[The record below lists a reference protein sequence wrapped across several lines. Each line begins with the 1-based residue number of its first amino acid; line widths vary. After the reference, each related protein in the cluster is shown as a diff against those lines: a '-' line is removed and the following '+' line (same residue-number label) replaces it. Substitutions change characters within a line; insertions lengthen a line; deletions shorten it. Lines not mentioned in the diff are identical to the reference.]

1 MNKTWLRAA
10 GALVAASVAGS
21 AFATVAYQADF
32 SSFAAG
38 NLVGQDGW
46 AQAGTAATL
55 PLQVSG
61 GRVVLPGLAVSSGDN
76 QDARRT
82 FTPITSVDGESVY
95 LGVTIN
101 VNSVLAPNTSTSGS
115 SFLLALNT
123 TDVGAFTNLRVVT
136 RQGTAPNT
144 FQFGIRSTGQSGNVF
159 TFGGDLPLN
168 SDLNLL
174 LAWDFFAGAQNDEIA
189 AWVNPS
195 ANDRGSNIPYVTG
208 AQGNL
213 TGDAPGFGGLQFS
226 QFTNATTT
234 QTGATIGR
242 AIVATTFE
250 EAQSY
255 VPTPGAAV
263 LLGLGGL
270 VAARRRRA

>member
-1 MNKTWLRAA
+1 MSKTWLRAA

-32 SSFAAG
+32 SSFAGG

-46 AQAGTAATL
+46 AQAGASALL

-61 GRVVLPGLAVSSGDN
+61 GRMVLPGLPTGSGDN

-82 FTPITSVDGESVY
+82 FTPITSMDGESLYV
-95 LGVTIN
+95 GMTIN
-101 VNSVLAPNTSTSGS
+101 VDTVLAPNTSTSGS
-115 SFLLALNT
+115 SFLFALNT
-123 TDVGAFTNLRVVT
+123 TDAGAFTNLRLVT
-136 RQGTAPNT
+136 RQGTAPGT

-168 SDLNLL
+168 VDLALV
-174 LAWDFFAGAQNDEIA
+174 LAWDFFAGTVNDEIA
-189 AWVNPS
+189 AWVNPL
-195 ANDRGSNIPYVTG
+195 ANDRGSNLPYVTG
-208 AQGNL
+208 VQSNA
-213 TGDAPGFGGLQFS
+213 TGDAPGFGGIQFS
-226 QFTNATTT
+226 QFTSSTIS

-250 EAQSY
+250 ETQSY
-255 VPTPGAAV
+255 VPTPGAAA

-270 VAARRRRA
+270 MAARRRRA